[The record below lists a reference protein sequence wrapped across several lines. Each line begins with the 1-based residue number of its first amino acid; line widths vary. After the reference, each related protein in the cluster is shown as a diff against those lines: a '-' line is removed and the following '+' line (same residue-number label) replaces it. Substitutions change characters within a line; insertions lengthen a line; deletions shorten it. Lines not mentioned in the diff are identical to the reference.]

1 MNIIIKSLLDYLYNE
16 KNEKKFNIHKIVFGN
31 IMTSLDMKGFSITLF
46 NLNQKEFLT
55 KNKDKIIY

>member
-1 MNIIIKSLLDYLYNE
+1 MKKMR
-16 KNEKKFNIHKIVFGN
+16 KNFNIHKIVFGN